1 MSGCTDRQGPALR
14 KLTVYRGEEKPAA
27 ILWDLST
34 VTEKRGVVGLALKGM
49 VWLPNW
55 MELKALRGLGDG
67 SGWVNKRDFKQNNS
81 LKTQRVRENTVCS
94 RN

>member
-1 MSGCTDRQGPALR
+1 M
-14 KLTVYRGEEKPAA
+14 
-27 ILWDLST
+27 
-34 VTEKRGVVGLALKGM
+34 TERRGVVGPALKGM

-55 MELKALRGLGDG
+55 MELKPLGGLGDG